1 MQRSFPAG
9 NGDLPAFLSLTGHL
23 LQKPRGEA
31 MNAENAPLVCR
42 ASLTPGE
49 DGVARRRGKSLRVI
63 SRRLGQT
70 RSRQAKI
77 GPIRTIRRFFLKSH
91 PASLKDKEKNGPEKT
106 ARDRD
111 PQIAGRR

>member
-49 DGVARRRGKSLRVI
+49 DGVASPRG
-63 SRRLGQT
+63 
-70 RSRQAKI
+70 
-77 GPIRTIRRFFLKSH
+77 
-91 PASLKDKEKNGPEKT
+91 
-106 ARDRD
+106 
-111 PQIAGRR
+111 

>member
-1 MQRSFPAG
+1 MQRSFLAG

-49 DGVARRRGKSLRVI
+49 DGV
-63 SRRLGQT
+63 GQVLAGDQ
-70 RSRQAKI
+70 QAAWPGAI
-77 GPIRTIRRFFLKSH
+77 VPSENRAYSH
-91 PASLKDKEKNGPEKT
+91 YPAVLS
-106 ARDRD
+106 
-111 PQIAGRR
+111 